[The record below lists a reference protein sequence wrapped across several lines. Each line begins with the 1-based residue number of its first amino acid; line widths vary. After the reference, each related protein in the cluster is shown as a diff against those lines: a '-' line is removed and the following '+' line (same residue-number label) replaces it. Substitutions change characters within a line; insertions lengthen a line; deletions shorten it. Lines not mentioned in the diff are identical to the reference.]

1 MDESSSGAGSVV
13 WNCFHEDGPAALV
26 LPTEGEDVAADVT
39 GLWKQTGWLGIGGRK
54 GTWHP

>member
-39 GLWKQTGWLGIGGRK
+39 GLWKQTGC
-54 GTWHP
+54 TWDG